1 MKKLTPN
8 SNPLKLSPG
17 YFFEIYMNSRETLEQ
32 GKLNTEYNCMYQL
45 LPKSLRGYRQVLH
58 LNAMQT
64 SYIWRPGGLMFGPA
78 APKDSFIIAVFENCV
93 DKACFGRMKL
103 KTGDIIFFDDSYI
116 YNFINSGEISFNT
129 VAIEKSRLG
138 SLPPI
143 MRSILN
149 HRIYDTDSRFASILH
164 EIWKRFTE
172 PSTAKKESEDFQQAE
187 DEILDVLMELLAE
200 QTPAIPKLTAGE
212 KTALAIRN
220 QVFHHMDGA
229 INIQSLAEQHN
240 ISQQTLQNSFKS
252 LFGFTPNFFLR
263 TLKLNHVHQELA
275 KSTPEQ
281 TTVSQVAYKWG
292 FTHMGRFSGYYTELF
307 EQNPSQTLK
316 APYSAA
322 EENIKDSC
330 VGRQEEM
337 I

>member
-1 MKKLTPN
+1 MKKLIPN
-8 SNPLKLSPG
+8 TSPLKLSPG
-17 YFFEIYMNSRETLEQ
+17 YFFETYMTSRETIEQ

-64 SYIWRPGGLMFGPA
+64 SYIWRPGGLMHSPA
-78 APKDSFIIAVFENCV
+78 SPKDSFVITVFENCV

-116 YNFINSGEISFNT
+116 YNFINNGEIAFST
-129 VAIEKSRLG
+129 VMIDKSHLYSIHPMMS
-138 SLPPI
+138 SL
-143 MRSILN
+143 LN
-149 HRIYDTDSRFASILH
+149 HHIYDTDSRFASILH
-164 EIWKRFTE
+164 EIWKRYTE
-172 PSTAKKESEDFQQAE
+172 PSTHKKQSEDFQQAE
-187 DEILDVLMELLAE
+187 DEILAVLMELLAE
-200 QTPAIPKLTAGE
+200 QTPVIPKLTAGE

-275 KSTPEQ
+275 KSSPKQ

-292 FTHMGRFSGYYTELF
+292 FTHMGRFAAYYTELF
-307 EQNPSQTLK
+307 EQHPSQTLK

>member
-1 MKKLTPN
+1 N
-8 SNPLKLSPG
+8 ANPLKLSPG
-17 YFFEIYMNSRETLEQ
+17 YFFEIYMTSRETLEQ
-32 GKLNTEYNCMYQL
+32 GKLNTEYHCMYQL

-58 LNAMQT
+58 LNTMQT
-64 SYIWRPGGLMFGPA
+64 SYIWRAGGLMLSPA
-78 APKDSFIIAVFENCV
+78 APKGSFIIAVFENCV

-116 YNFINSGEISFNT
+116 YNFINSGEITFRTVMIENT
-129 VAIEKSRLG
+129 RLG
-138 SLPPI
+138 SFLPMI
-143 MRSILN
+143 SSILN
-149 HRIYDTDSRFASILH
+149 HHIYDTDSRFASILH
-164 EIWKRFTE
+164 KIWKRYTE
-172 PSTAKKESEDFQQAE
+172 PSTHKKESEDFQQAE
-187 DEILDVLMELLAE
+187 GEILAVLMELLAE
-200 QTPAIPKLTAGE
+200 QTPVIPKLTAGE

-275 KSTPEQ
+275 KSSPGQ
-281 TTVSQVAYKWG
+281 TTVSQLAYKWG
-292 FTHMGRFSGYYTELF
+292 FTHMGRFAAYYMELF
-307 EQNPSQTLK
+307 EQHPSQTLK